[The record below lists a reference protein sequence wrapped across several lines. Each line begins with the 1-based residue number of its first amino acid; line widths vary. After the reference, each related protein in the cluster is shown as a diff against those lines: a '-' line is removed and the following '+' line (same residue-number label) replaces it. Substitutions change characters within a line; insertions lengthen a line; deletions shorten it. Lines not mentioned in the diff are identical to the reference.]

1 MEEISSLMKEVS
13 NFRRLVFLEESE
25 GAAKYEATGNVNPF
39 TDYSSR
45 FTMDNYNCCLYP
57 AKNYSYFQGID
68 IRGIMKYIAHNS
80 ILNHAFQLFLNVPSR
95 KLHIPTYK
103 IGWFMGRFLHDS
115 KPVVT
120 VVLLSAIFFW
130 DT

>member
-1 MEEISSLMKEVS
+1 
-13 NFRRLVFLEESE
+13 
-25 GAAKYEATGNVNPF
+25 
-39 TDYSSR
+39 
-45 FTMDNYNCCLYP
+45 MDNYNYSLYP

-68 IRGIMKYIAHNS
+68 IRETMKCIALKS
-80 ILNHAFQLFLNVPSR
+80 ILNHAFQLSLNTPPR
-95 KLHIPTYK
+95 KLHFPTYK

-115 KPVVT
+115 KPVVM